1 MLSFQSVNTTNK
13 YQIFIKYLFQTNL
26 REMTNTSQSLENF
39 TNLPMDIYKLIKYY
53 VENIY

>member
-26 REMTNTSQSLENF
+26 TEMTNTSQSLENF